1 MHFVKITNSHNAKN
15 RLQEYLGKQLKQLD
29 YLSVEDPELFKQH
42 IIILVHKANLRFPR
56 CRPLTAYL
64 HKVHSKN
71 DLRAG
76 VPEVIQFSL
85 YEQRGTFESLAD
97 KPPLLP
103 NEGLQT
109 AMFTN

>member
-1 MHFVKITNSHNAKN
+1 MYFVKITNSHNSKN
-15 RLQEYLGKQLKQLD
+15 RLQEYVSKQLKQLD
-29 YLSVEDPELFKQH
+29 YSSVEDPEQFKQH
-42 IIILVHKANLRFPR
+42 IIRLVYKANLRFPR
-56 CRPLTAYL
+56 CRPLAAYL
-64 HKVHSKN
+64 HKAHLNN

-76 VPEVIQFSL
+76 LSEVIQFSL
-85 YEQRGTFESLAD
+85 YEQRGTFESVAD